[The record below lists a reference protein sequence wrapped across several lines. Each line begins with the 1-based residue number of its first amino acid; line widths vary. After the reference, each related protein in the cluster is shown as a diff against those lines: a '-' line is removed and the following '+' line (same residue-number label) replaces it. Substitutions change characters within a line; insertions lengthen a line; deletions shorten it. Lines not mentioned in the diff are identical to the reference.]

1 MIVEELLA
9 AAAALSSLLFRRTP
23 LHEDNDEECSGD
35 EFAMALFI
43 AKLERHDRHRVPLYV
58 ERVLPTYLDF
68 EFRKLF
74 RLSRSTCGAL
84 VEEYERSDFY
94 PEGFRG
100 HPKISAEKTLLVAI
114 SYLGTQQ
121 TMYQIADKFDV
132 SESTVHAAISRVLDF
147 LDSISAREICWPDRD
162 QRERNKRTFMKLVR
176 RRSGLPDVVGAI
188 DGSHVRIARPTQSE
202 QSYYDRKK
210 FHSIILQGVC
220 DADMMFIDVFIGIP
234 GTAHDSRVLQD
245 SFFYEE
251 AAAKCEG
258 GYLVGDAAYP
268 LKMWLLP
275 SYRHTTAKWEPW
287 MTAFN
292 YAHTRQRVVIEQAFG
307 ILKARFQRLYHIDVG
322 SIKQAVQIVLA
333 SCVLHNMARRC
344 GDIVEDLEV
353 SDSGTDVS
361 SAEPAEGD
369 DTPSRSAAAFRDG
382 IAQSLL

>member
-1 MIVEELLA
+1 MIAEEQL
-9 AAAALSSLLFRRTP
+9 AAALSSLLFRRTP

-58 ERVLPTYLDF
+58 ERVVPTYLDF

-84 VEEYERSDFY
+84 MEEYQRSDFY

-100 HPKISAEKTLLVAI
+100 RPKISAEKTLLVA
-114 SYLGTQQ
+114 LCGT
-121 TMYQIADKFDV
+121 
-132 SESTVHAAISRVLDF
+132 SG
-147 LDSISAREICWPDRD
+147 AREICWPDRD
-162 QRERNKRTFMKLVR
+162 ERERNKRTFMKLVR

-188 DGSHVRIARPTQSE
+188 DGCHVRIARPTESE
-202 QSYYDRKK
+202 QSYYNR
-210 FHSIILQGVC
+210 
-220 DADMMFIDVFIGIP
+220 
-234 GTAHDSRVLQD
+234 
-245 SFFYEE
+245 
-251 AAAKCEG
+251 

-292 YAHTRQRVVIEQAFG
+292 YAHARQRVVIEQAFG